1 MDAVIPVLLIL
12 GSFYFAY
19 FIFKRNRIRDQDA
32 LDKEIAN
39 DFTEEFDLP
48 SSPSEDLHPVSME
61 KLVHWMEDELKND
74 QPKSKEEVDQEAEDL
89 V

>member
-1 MDAVIPVLLIL
+1 MDAVIPVLLIV

-32 LDKEIAN
+32 LDEEIAN

-48 SSPSEDLHPVSME
+48 SSPSEDLHPISME
-61 KLVHWMEDELKND
+61 KLVNWMEDELKND
-74 QPKSKEEVDQEAEDL
+74 PPKDEVDQETEDL

>member
-1 MDAVIPVLLIL
+1 MDAVIPVLLIV

-32 LDKEIAN
+32 LDEEIAN

-48 SSPSEDLHPVSME
+48 SSPSKDLHPVSME
-61 KLVHWMEDELKND
+61 KLVNWMEDELKND
-74 QPKSKEEVDQEAEDL
+74 PPKDEVDQETEDL